1 MIYTDMNEEDLLK
14 LNKKIEAAIS
24 DIEEIRYSISKK
36 IGSGSVLSASSGNIG
51 GFYLGEDNIRDAAN
65 SMGISANI
73 SAGDDVRFWAG
84 ATFANR
90 ATAPF
95 RVTEA
100 GAVTAS
106 SLTITGGTTGD
117 YQVFTSS
124 GTWTKPTGATAN
136 STVIV
141 QVWGAGGSDGGAS
154 GANFGG
160 GGGGVGG
167 YSTATFRASEL
178 GSTETVTVA
187 AATAVGADDAAG
199 GGDSSFG
206 TKLIG
211 YGGGGGGGG

>member
-51 GFYLGEDNIRDAAN
+51 GFYLADDNIRDAAN
-65 SMGISANI
+65 SMGMASTI

-100 GAVTAS
+100 GAITGS
-106 SLTITGGTTGD
+106 NITITGGTIGD
-117 YQVFTSS
+117 YQVFTAD
-124 GTWTKPTGATAN
+124 GTWTKPTGAGAN
-136 STVIV
+136 STVVV
-141 QVWGAGGSDGGAS
+141 QVWGAGGSGGGAS

-160 GGGGVGG
+160 GGGGGEAFVAGR
-167 YSTATFRASEL
+167 FKASEL
-178 GSTETVTVA
+178 SATETITVA
-187 AATAVGADDAAG
+187 AAT
-199 GGDSSFG
+199 
-206 TKLIG
+206 
-211 YGGGGGGGG
+211 